1 LSTRNAITRARKS
14 SSKGLRPV
22 LGMEQHA
29 GKATARADVDD
40 PRRVGEVRHHRQA
53 VEHVQREDP
62 SATRLT

>member
-1 LSTRNAITRARKS
+1 
-14 SSKGLRPV
+14 
-22 LGMEQHA
+22 MEQHA